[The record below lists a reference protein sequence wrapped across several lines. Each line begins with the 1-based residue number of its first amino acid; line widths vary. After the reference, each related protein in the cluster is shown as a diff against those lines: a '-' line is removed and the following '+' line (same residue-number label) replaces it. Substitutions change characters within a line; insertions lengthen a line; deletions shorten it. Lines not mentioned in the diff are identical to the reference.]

1 MHNDRTA
8 QNTLGSEQLHERVL
22 LGAGSVTLGVGGEVT
37 QVTDVTVGVLGSTVG
52 LAMGVDWEA
61 PVSILSPTSSREQE
75 GGKNKKRTV
84 GTGRS
89 TAVGVVTK
97 LVDVEGPLGVGVLA
111 RHVPRDSRRARL
123 ALLLERHGAGDLG
136 VTAKD
141 SHCIQLV

>member
-1 MHNDRTA
+1 M
-8 QNTLGSEQLHERVL
+8 
-22 LGAGSVTLGVGGEVT
+22 
-37 QVTDVTVGVLGSTVG
+37 
-52 LAMGVDWEA
+52 
-61 PVSILSPTSSREQE
+61 
-75 GGKNKKRTV
+75 